1 MKGISSSRK
10 SDKLLDTFETEMN
23 ILHKLSNL
31 EEYPILAG
39 VLLQDMQRAEYNT
52 NNIGHYALGLEF
64 YTHFTSPIRRLC
76 DLLVH
81 MLLDMI
87 LENSDLLYSLDFKQI
102 ELYLQEASKQ
112 ASRMERQADA
122 GEKESSK
129 LAILKSMEKDIGEEF
144 EATVID
150 TNDII
155 RVRLNGIDSFVKYQY
170 LSDNFNY
177 DEKQG
182 KFYDIISTRL
192 NQFFIKKVGEI
203 VKAGANVIFERGL
216 WTAEER
222 KYIKEYYNNLGIENE
237 IHYIC
242 VDTNTWEQN
251 INERN
256 KKIEAGYNS
265 SDFYVNEGLKKKINS
280 LWEEPKKEE
289 YDFIYYVDRKS

>member
-1 MKGISSSRK
+1 MAKVIITCGKICSGKTYYANKIKEELNAVIIST
-10 SDKLLDTFETEMN
+10 D
-23 ILHKLSNL
+23 
-31 EEYPILAG
+31 
-39 VLLQDMQRAEYNT
+39 
-52 NNIGHYALGLEF
+52 
-64 YTHFTSPIRRLC
+64 
-76 DLLVH
+76 
-81 MLLDMI
+81 
-87 LENSDLLYSLDFKQI
+87 
-102 ELYLQEASKQ
+102 
-112 ASRMERQADA
+112 
-122 GEKESSK
+122 
-129 LAILKSMEKDIGEEF
+129 
-144 EATVID
+144 EATYEL
-150 TNDII
+150 
-155 RVRLNGIDSFVKYQY
+155 LN
-170 LSDNFNY
+170 N
-177 DEKQG
+177 EQG

-289 YDFIYYVDRKS
+289 YDFIYYADRKS